1 MEKLMK
7 QCVGI
12 DCSKDELVCCFGY
25 LTDQWQTV
33 YKANYVFSNTGRGYK
48 QLLRWSEKLADK
60 NVSLCFVVE
69 ATGIYHE
76 KATYF
81 LFDAGKQVNV
91 VLPNKAK
98 HFAQTMK
105 VRTVNDKE
113 CAKML
118 TSMGLEKQ
126 LDAWQ
131 KPDVVYAH
139 LKQLT
144 RERESVIYER
154 TATKNQIHAEEH
166 SAFPIQSSLKRMKKR
181 IQLMDKQVEEI
192 EQDIVAIVES
202 HPALNEK
209 IKKICTIKGV
219 GFITAITVVAE
230 ANGFNLIRNSKQLVN
245 YAGYDVVEKQ
255 SGTSV
260 RGKSR
265 ISGKGNKH
273 IRKAMHFP
281 ALTSVMHDAHHK
293 ALYTRLESKHGI
305 KMKAYTAVQRKL
317 LVLIYALWKK
327 DECYDPGYRNRK
339 SNVLKNLEQPTGAA
353 LTELDLVRS

>member
-12 DCSKDELVCCFGY
+12 DCSKDELVSCFGY

-33 YKANYVFSNTGRGYK
+33 YKANQVFRNTDSGFK
-48 QLLRWSEKLADK
+48 QLLKWSEKLADK
-60 NVSLCFVVE
+60 NVSLCFVME
-69 ATGIYHE
+69 ATGVYHE
-76 KATYF
+76 KAAFF
-81 LFDAGKQVNV
+81 LFDAGKQINV

-118 TSMGLEKQ
+118 TAMGLEKQ

-131 KPDVVYAH
+131 KPDATFAH
-139 LKQLT
+139 IKQLT
-144 RERESVIYER
+144 RERQSVNNEKTVI
-154 TATKNQIHAEEH
+154 KNQIHAEKH
-166 SAFPIQSSLKRMKKR
+166 SAFPVQNSLKRMKKR
-181 IQLMDKQVEEI
+181 IQLMDKQVVEI
-192 EQDIVAIVES
+192 EQEITAVVEANTEL
-202 HPALNEK
+202 HEK
-209 IKKICTIKGV
+209 ITKICTIKGV

-230 ANGFNLIRNSKQLVN
+230 TNGFNLIRNSKQLVS

-281 ALTSVMHDAHHK
+281 ALTNVKYDTHHK
-293 ALYTRLESKHGI
+293 ALYTRLESRHGI

-317 LVLIYALWKK
+317 LTLIYALWKK
-327 DECYDPGYRNRK
+327 NECYDPDYQNRK
-339 SNVLKNLEQPTGAA
+339 SNGLKNLEQPMRAA
-353 LTELDLVRS
+353 LIELDLVRS

>member
-1 MEKLMK
+1 MEKLIK

-12 DCSKDELVCCFGY
+12 DCAKDELVVCFGC
-25 LTDQWQTV
+25 LTNQWQTV
-33 YKANYVFSNTGRGYK
+33 YKANSVFGNTDSGFK
-48 QLLRWSEKLADK
+48 KLLKWSEKLAEKD
-60 NVSLCFVVE
+60 VPLCFVVE
-69 ATGIYHE
+69 ATGVYHE
-76 KATYF
+76 KAVYY

-91 VLPNKAK
+91 VLPNKAR

-118 TSMGLEKQ
+118 AVMGLEKQ

-131 KPDVVYAH
+131 KPDVVHAH

-144 RERESVIYER
+144 RERERLLDDKTMVN
-154 TATKNQIHAEEH
+154 NQLHAEEH
-166 SAFPIQSSLKRMKKR
+166 AVFPVKNSINRMKKR
-181 IQLMDKQVEEI
+181 IRLLEKQAEEI
-192 EQDIVAIVES
+192 EHEIITIIES
-202 HPALNEK
+202 HPVLHEK

-230 ANGFNLIRNSKQLVN
+230 TNGFNLIRNSKQLVS

-260 RGKSR
+260 HGKSR

-327 DECYDPGYRNRK
+327 DECYDPDYHNRK
-339 SNVLKNLEQPTGAA
+339 SNELKNLEQPIETA
-353 LTELDLVRS
+353 LIELDLVRS